1 MNSED
6 LRDDCFQNILTALF
20 RTSGF
25 RWRKAKQYPDDPR
38 NMRASE
44 ACKLMAT
51 NAAELPDDC
60 WEILES
66 LYDPDSKGWRDALC
80 QATNNVGFSN
90 KSNSFSFFLRNLIS
104 LLPQPQVVA

>member
-1 MNSED
+1 MYED
-6 LRDDCFQNILTALF
+6 LREDCLQNILDALI

-25 RWRKAKQYPDDPR
+25 RWRKAKQYPDDSR
-38 NMRASE
+38 NMRASDS
-44 ACKLMAT
+44 CKLMAT
-51 NAAELPDDC
+51 SATELPLEY
-60 WEILES
+60 WEQLQP
-66 LYDPDSKGWRDALC
+66 LYDPNSKGWRDALC